1 MNMVANVSHE
11 SATPLYE
18 QLKLMLRDKIMLG
31 EILPGTLLP
40 TEAAFCDM
48 YKISRITVR
57 KALGDLEAEGFI
69 TRIQG
74 KGSIVTHSRIKE
86 NWTHI
91 AGFTETVK
99 ASGRQTHS
107 KILAIETI
115 PGSVTLHNL
124 FNLPLD
130 PPQKFV
136 TIKRLRY
143 IDDIPAAIMTA
154 YVREEMGEKIKN
166 RKLENISFYKLY
178 EEVTGR
184 KVIRN
189 EASLTPVLANQE
201 AIDLLGVKPGTP
213 HFFFK
218 GITYIE
224 GDIPIE
230 LNYATFRGDT
240 FEFASNI
247 YRLTQSEKGK

>member
-1 MNMVANVSHE
+1 MVTNVSHE

-99 ASGRQTHS
+99 TCRS
-107 KILAIETI
+107 
-115 PGSVTLHNL
+115 
-124 FNLPLD
+124 
-130 PPQKFV
+130 
-136 TIKRLRY
+136 
-143 IDDIPAAIMTA
+143 
-154 YVREEMGEKIKN
+154 
-166 RKLENISFYKLY
+166 
-178 EEVTGR
+178 
-184 KVIRN
+184 
-189 EASLTPVLANQE
+189 
-201 AIDLLGVKPGTP
+201 
-213 HFFFK
+213 
-218 GITYIE
+218 
-224 GDIPIE
+224 
-230 LNYATFRGDT
+230 
-240 FEFASNI
+240 
-247 YRLTQSEKGK
+247 

>member
-1 MNMVANVSHE
+1 MVANVSHE
-11 SATPLYE
+11 STTPLYE

-86 NWTHI
+86 NWSHI

-99 ASGRQTHS
+99 AAGHQTHS
-107 KILAIETI
+107 EILGIDTI

-143 IDDIPAAIMTA
+143 IDDIPAAIMTS
-154 YVREEMGEKIKN
+154 YVREDMGEKIKN
-166 RKLENISFYKLY
+166 RKLDNLSFYNLF

-201 AIDLLGVKPGTP
+201 AISLLGVKPGTP

-224 GDIPIE
+224 GDIPVE

-247 YRLTQSEKGK
+247 YRVTTADKGK

>member
-1 MNMVANVSHE
+1 MVANVSHD

-99 ASGRQTHS
+99 AAGHETHS

-115 PGSVTLHNL
+115 PGTVTLHNL

-143 IDDIPAAIMTA
+143 VDDLPAVLMTS
-154 YVREEMGEKIKN
+154 YIREDLGEKIKKRDLSN
-166 RKLENISFYKLY
+166 LSFYKLF

-224 GDIPIE
+224 GDIPVE
-230 LNYATFRGDT
+230 LAYATFRGDT
-240 FEFASNI
+240 FEFATNI
-247 YRLTQSEKGK
+247 YRLMPPGKGK